1 VRVTRVC
8 AWLCDCMCQEQ
19 VAGPQEPGPTPELR
33 ARSQVWQKQS
43 DAILQDDRMK
53 KVPVPNPNL
62 NHNPDPTLTLTGAGT
77 VR

>member
-1 VRVTRVC
+1 
-8 AWLCDCMCQEQ
+8 MCQEQ

-53 KVPVPNPNL
+53 KVPVPNPTL